1 MTKLLYMENCYL
13 EEFDAEVT
21 ESGENYVILDQT
33 AFYPTG
39 GGQDFDTGFLEF
51 DDTRVNVT
59 EVKKS
64 PAGIIH
70 IISGQIPSGTK
81 VHGRIDWERRY
92 KHMRMHTS
100 QHLVS
105 QVAMSLFNCSTVGNQ
120 IGAEKSRIDFEP
132 AKFTDEDLREI
143 EKEAN
148 ALIAKSI
155 PVKIYEVDKDE
166 AIHRMNRIR
175 VNPDRRL
182 PDVQRLRIIEIE
194 SIDACPCGGTHIS
207 NLKEI
212 GKVEIVAKEN
222 KGKGRT
228 RIEYVLKDSG

>member
-1 MTKLLYMENCYL
+1 MTRLLYMDNCYL
-13 EEFDAEVT
+13 KEFDAEVV
-21 ESGENYVILDQT
+21 ESGENFVILDQT

-51 DDTRVNVT
+51 GDTRVDVT
-59 EVKKS
+59 DVKKS
-64 PAGIIH
+64 PNGVVHVIT
-70 IISGQIPSGTK
+70 GQIPVGTK
-81 VHGRIDWERRY
+81 VHGRVDWERRY

-105 QVAMSLFNCSTVGNQ
+105 HVAMHLFQCSTVGNQ

-132 AKFTDEDLREI
+132 AKFTDEDLRDI
-143 EKEAN
+143 ERESN
-148 ALIAKSI
+148 ELIAKKI

-182 PDVQRLRIIEIE
+182 PDVPRLRIIEIE
-194 SIDACPCGGTHIS
+194 NVDACPCGGTHIANIS
-207 NLKEI
+207 EI
-212 GKVEIVAKEN
+212 GEVRIVTKEN